1 VFIPLDWIIGGREYA
16 GQGWRMLMEQLS
28 AGRGISLPSLS
39 CGAIQL
45 AARASSAHAAVREQF
60 GLPIGR
66 FEGVRERLARLA
78 GFTYFMNATRRLTVA
93 AVDAGEKPAIAT
105 AITKAYLTEGMR
117 TGVNDGMDVMAGNA
131 ICQGPRNILARI
143 YMAIPIGITVEG
155 ANILTRSMIV
165 FGQGAIRC
173 HPFVLREME
182 AIAAN
187 DLAGFDEA
195 IFAHFN

>member
-1 VFIPLDWIIGGREYA
+1 
-16 GQGWRMLMEQLS
+16 
-28 AGRGISLPSLS
+28 
-39 CGAIQL
+39 
-45 AARASSAHAAVREQF
+45 
-60 GLPIGR
+60 
-66 FEGVRERLARLA
+66 RLA

-195 IFAHFN
+195 IFAHFNHVARNKLRTFFLALGGGRFTGTPVQGEAARYAGHMNRL